1 MKNIYRLIA
10 NIIFAIT
17 IFLTIN
23 ITYAEDGVADGTTF
37 INGGI
42 GQEEADEIRAKAGT
56 FNLHIYMSEGKNGQS
71 ITGVEVAIIDKKG
84 EIKVRSD
91 FTSANSVIQ
100 VKANVT
106 ADGSETI
113 DIELIVNIDLPNR
126 NVFRRIDKMHPKIT
140 MLVWKESQKAY
151 RYATILEADGAK
163 AIWCGY
169 YTNYKYLS

>member
-84 EIKVRSD
+84 EIKFNLPDVGPILYLQL
-91 FTSANSVIQ
+91 N
-100 VKANVT
+100 K
-106 ADGSETI
+106 GSY
-113 DIELIVNIDLPNR
+113 
-126 NVFRRIDKMHPKIT
+126 KIT
-140 MLVWKESQKAY
+140 AKFNDVTVVKNISINKKSPRDIYLHWDSLEIVTNDTEKELQ
-151 RYATILEADGAK
+151 
-163 AIWCGY
+163 
-169 YTNYKYLS
+169 

>member
-84 EIKVRSD
+84 EIKFNLLDVGPILYLQL
-91 FTSANSVIQ
+91 N
-100 VKANVT
+100 K
-106 ADGSETI
+106 GSY
-113 DIELIVNIDLPNR
+113 
-126 NVFRRIDKMHPKIT
+126 KIT
-140 MLVWKESQKAY
+140 AKFNDVTVVKNISINKKSPRDIYLHWDSLETVTNDTEKELQ
-151 RYATILEADGAK
+151 
-163 AIWCGY
+163 
-169 YTNYKYLS
+169 

>member
-84 EIKVRSD
+84 EIKFNLLDVGPILYLQL
-91 FTSANSVIQ
+91 N
-100 VKANVT
+100 K
-106 ADGSETI
+106 GSY
-113 DIELIVNIDLPNR
+113 
-126 NVFRRIDKMHPKIT
+126 KIT
-140 MLVWKESQKAY
+140 AKFNDVTVVKNISINKKSPRDIYLHWDSLEIVTNDTEKELQ
-151 RYATILEADGAK
+151 
-163 AIWCGY
+163 
-169 YTNYKYLS
+169 